1 MAERELVKL
10 TRDCEAVL
18 IPSGDGIT
26 LKEGQD
32 VVITQSLGGS
42 FTVIVLGNMARI
54 DGKDA
59 DALGKNTV
67 EEVPQPEAPSFDG
80 VVTEESVWEQLKT
93 CYDPEIP
100 VNLVDLGLIYDLQIS
115 RMDNGSGYRVDIKM
129 TLTAPGCGMGDSI
142 ATDARTRVMSIA
154 GVTEAAVELVWEPM
168 WNQGMMTEAARLQ
181 LGFM

>member
-10 TRDCEAVL
+10 TRDCDAVL
-18 IPSGDGIT
+18 IPSGDGVT

-32 VVITQSLGGS
+32 VVITQNLGGS

-59 DALGKNTV
+59 DALGKNASIP
-67 EEVPQPEAPSFDG
+67 EPEAPPFDG
-80 VVTEESVWEQLKT
+80 VVTEETVWEQLKT

-100 VNLVDLGLIYDLQIS
+100 VNLVELGLIYDLNII
-115 RMDNGSGYRVDIKM
+115 RMDNGSGYIVHIKM

-142 ATDARTRVMSIA
+142 AADARSKVISIP
-154 GVTEAAVELVWEPM
+154 GVTEAEVELVWEPM